1 MDEYL
6 NTEALGTQFRQSD
19 VYDNTETNLPNTG
32 KGFPCSRGKDND
44 RGANVQNSS
53 RLAQRGTAKGGMEIP
68 EMQT

>member
-44 RGANVQNSS
+44 RGANLQNWGSFP
-53 RLAQRGTAKGGMEIP
+53 QQERGMQEKETS
-68 EMQT
+68 EMQM